1 MPVSVVKNMSRE
13 MKKEN
18 FDHAFKLK
26 EREEIRKR
34 NIANYFLNQSKY
46 HRPWMQELA
55 DRYKDGVRTGTV
67 AAPLIPM
74 AVLPSYYKGKTD
86 REIAAFAALHI
97 AADGDFERIQAFREL
112 LGDSPLEWFQNRKF
126 VKLSLGSLQDKRTGG
141 VENWKIAKL
150 MGKLWEGCHLFTYEI
165 PVMKSKETFLLSIGE
180 DVKRIVEEQR
190 CSYFDALTYQLE
202 DCCVGQYF
210 YKLRLLLM
218 VLGTGDGFGLNLWEI
233 PKEQLQCPLAD
244 GLRDFIQT
252 WFPDYRRFGGVDDA
266 IRLFGFERECDFFY
280 AWLGYKELQKRNP
293 KECSLYAT
301 RYQTWY
307 DLGSRMKKYRWNGIQ
322 PKIPF

>member
-1 MPVSVVKNMSRE
+1 

-67 AAPLIPM
+67 VAPLIPM
-74 AVLPSYYKGKTD
+74 AVLPSYYTGKKD
-86 REIAAFAALHI
+86 KEIAAFAALHI
-97 AADGDFERIQAFREL
+97 ASDGEFERIQAFREL
-112 LGDSPLEWFQNRKF
+112 LGDSPLKWFAKREF
-126 VKLSLGSLQDKRTGG
+126 VRLSVGREQRKRTGG
-141 VENWKIAKL
+141 VENWKIARL
-150 MGKLWEGCHLFTYEI
+150 FDKLWDESLRCAYDDDDGDSVVELNQ
-165 PVMKSKETFLLSIGE
+165 LSVTIG
-180 DVKRIVEEQR
+180 DIAKEQR
-190 CSYFDALTYQLE
+190 CSYFDALTYLLE
-202 DCCVGQYF
+202 DCCVGQFF
-210 YKLRLLLM
+210 YKLRLLLL

-293 KECSLYAT
+293 KGCSAYAT
-301 RYQTWY
+301 TYLRWY
-307 DLGSRMKKYRWNGIQ
+307 ENGERKKPCKWRAIQ
-322 PKIPF
+322 PEIDF

>member
-74 AVLPSYYKGKTD
+74 AVLPSYYTGKTD

-112 LGDSPLEWFQNRKF
+112 LGDSPSKWFAKREF
-126 VKLSLGSLQDKRTGG
+126 VRLSVGREQRKRTGG
-141 VENWKIAKL
+141 VENWKIARL
-150 MGKLWEGCHLFTYEI
+150 FDKLWDESLRCAYDDDDGNSVVELNQ
-165 PVMKSKETFLLSIGE
+165 LSVTIG
-180 DVKRIVEEQR
+180 DIAKEQR
-190 CSYFDALTYQLE
+190 CSYFDALTYLLE
-202 DCCVGQYF
+202 DCYVGQFF
-210 YKLRLLLM
+210 YKLRLLLLA
-218 VLGTGDGFGLNLWEI
+218 LGTGDGFGLNLWEI

-252 WFPDYRRFGGVDDA
+252 WFPDYRRIGSLDDA
-266 IRLFGFERECDFFY
+266 IRLFGLSGECDFFY